1 MPNPKRQP
9 PLANVDIRICRKEIR
24 AVFHKYHNP
33 SCPFVGDNLSA
44 TSCLVMLQN
53 ALDLL
58 DPKFSPYM
66 NPQSVRQQHLLENT
80 GYFLSKHPVVFC
92 ELVLA
97 LDNSTKRVQ
106 GLPKNT
112 PERIV
117 EENFGELR
125 DIAKNKKLSEAL
137 PNHLEA
143 KGDRESQIRKRLSHS
158 NKIIANWRCEFSREN
173 SLNRYAGRLSENGQ
187 TVEIYDRR

>member
-1 MPNPKRQP
+1 MPNPKRQK
-9 PLANVDIRICRKEIR
+9 PLANVDIRICRQEIR
-24 AVFHKYHNP
+24 RVFRKYYNP
-33 SCPFVGDNLSA
+33 SRRSVGDNLSA
-44 TSCLVMLQN
+44 TSCLSMFQN
-53 ALDLL
+53 ALAIL
-58 DPKFSPYM
+58 DPEF
-66 NPQSVRQQHLLENT
+66 NPHANPRSVRQRLLLENT
-80 GYFLSKHPVVFC
+80 GYFLSERPVIFC

-137 PNHLEA
+137 PNHLKA
-143 KGDRESQIRKRLSHS
+143 KGDRESQIRKRLSRS

-173 SLNRYAGRLSENGQ
+173 SSNRYEGRLSENGQ

>member
-66 NPQSVRQQHLLENT
+66 NPQSVRQQHLL
-80 GYFLSKHPVVFC
+80 
-92 ELVLA
+92 
-97 LDNSTKRVQ
+97 
-106 GLPKNT
+106 
-112 PERIV
+112 
-117 EENFGELR
+117 
-125 DIAKNKKLSEAL
+125 
-137 PNHLEA
+137 
-143 KGDRESQIRKRLSHS
+143 
-158 NKIIANWRCEFSREN
+158 
-173 SLNRYAGRLSENGQ
+173 
-187 TVEIYDRR
+187 